1 MFTKMKKTVVSATE
15 ALCAMIYLA
24 ITSLVAKKSEA
35 INQVVVIAILLVVAI
50 AGVLVYW
57 GFAEGLIQDVF
68 ARVQQAINDLFA

>member
-1 MFTKMKKTVVSATE
+1 MFTKMKKASKWVG
-15 ALCAMIYLA
+15 AMCTKACL
-24 ITSLVAKKSEA
+24 SLVKKSEA

-68 ARVQQAINDLFA
+68 ARAQQAINELFA